1 MSAALVGY
9 SSSED
14 EEEEEEEE
22 GRGGTR
28 GRWVPCGRAAP
39 GPGAGGKPTRFFLSC
54 SRRLP
59 VPECVLAMFREEE
72 RDEKRDDSSRHGG
85 RVRCFPHERG
95 GWATHVY
102 LPYQAQEEFLELLEL
117 LASHARTY
125 VPSVTAMEE
134 FHVSLSQ
141 SVVLRYHW
149 ISPFM
154 QSLKERLAAFHRFF
168 CVADRV
174 KVYTNQNKTRTF
186 VGLEVS
192 TGHFQL
198 LELVSEVDKVM
209 EEYDLPVFY
218 KDIVDRTRWGRASQS
233 PKTNKE
239 PFCSTAPDAGG
250 SHTPPTLFLC
260 AQQLCGVCGLNPRHF
275 QVRVV
280 GVRYAC
286 LQQISYSSVLSA
298 ARMCCSQHWW
308 LQSELLILLILKKKE
323 KKKSLCLE
331 AVDALCLGEGRSRG
345 KRLLKAACLTRMEV
359 ALPLSARLRADC

>member
-22 GRGGTR
+22 GQGGTR

-39 GPGAGGKPTRFFLSC
+39 GPGAGGRPTRFFLSC

-260 AQQLCGVCGLNPRHF
+260 AQQLCGVCGLKPRHF

-308 LQSELLILLILKKKE
+308 LQSELLILLILKKKKE
-323 KKKSLCLE
+323 KTLCLE